1 MSHNVLIVVDRTDGN
16 TTFKRS
22 YMSDSEFK
30 FKRTTDRHVG
40 FEIPKEVTMNDV
52 TDECSRVMTQQCIA
66 IKAKNGDLSGIIN
79 PAFIL
84 TKKNDDGYTIDSYKL
99 FYTKTEGAT
108 LNVAPDS
115 IELDKG
121 VLIQDETEAKES
133 EEPVAESDFWGKLKK
148 LAKGGVESAASAN
161 EFKSATS
168 SIGVGDGNVNPQSRD
183 VATQMEEVKSEYEEA
198 KQKIDELQKQLD
210 TEKEANAA
218 NIASIDLL
226 TKDEQERTN
235 QEIADAQ
242 KRIDT
247 RKQEIRQLKEFELRI
262 DDLFENGN
270 NEIDT
275 ATLVAEL
282 IQNVKELKA
291 KIAELT
297 PQIAERDE
305 RIAMGAN
312 DTAAFADKIEDAK
325 EINEIGTQMSDG
337 EQELKDAANK
347 AKENQPVQGAPS
359 YNSETADALAAAVS
373 AQNSGNNSS
382 ESVSGAPT
390 SILPAQ
396 SVSEVPTSNLQAAA
410 VELASNIGNGTSAKD
425 AVSQLG
431 QNVADMLNQEQQPGK
446 RSVDDF
452 LKVIENI
459 GSIEMKGG
467 MKGGAFDES
476 LIQRINK
483 FIYKEQPIFY
493 KLNALRYDDA
503 YKALLNGDYKE
514 FMKDYLK
521 VILIDINLIVATSTS
536 DDYVDIVKA
545 TNAFMSKEIIDAKHK
560 DTLNEIVKLVKREE
574 GLDIESC
581 HILRMSS
588 FMNDVIRNKYGE
600 TGDDKAKIINAY
612 MEQYTKLIEKNID
625 EYSTKLSAYNE
636 STFASFVKAVDE
648 LMQKQENSKLLS
660 YLKISNHEDGE
671 RLSEHSAR
679 YKLNFDNAQK
689 PTFLKL
695 GYNTSIE
702 PLSDK
707 NNQDRPVAE
716 RESMNDEPY
725 ILGKF
730 NRILLPYK
738 GDAGLTGGAAGATG
752 GAFIKQTNED
762 DANKIKDDIIDN
774 LKAGNPLFM
783 IGYGMSG
790 SGKTTSI
797 IYSETEDNKDGI
809 LIHLLKNID
818 GATSISVTCK
828 EFSVDVTSDGV
839 PVTFK
844 KSNDEKDF
852 VDEGGKAVGQHIA
865 ENIRGTQQEVNGTKG
880 KRRVFATP
888 NNPVSSRSHVV
899 IHILVT
905 DTDGKVI
912 ANLFVGDF
920 AGVEN
925 RFIKDFKTACMFK
938 YLYGK
943 KSGEKLT
950 GDELSEVAAEQAG
963 LDKYN
968 SETYVDVIQEY
979 KNNKDLFDKLREVG
993 IDKIN
998 ETITALNTNSNAGNG
1013 NEAARIAVGQITTK
1027 VGNAADEEFER
1038 ETQRMAA
1045 KKNNATTKVPTLIKP
1060 KAVPKVKPEAP
1071 PKVPPKAEVKISSPS
1086 RERVKN
1092 NSREEEAARNSAM
1105 IKKRTEL
1112 EQERKER
1119 IQKLEEQRDKTKQT
1133 AITEASKLRN
1143 SKSVRDRRKSNTDKK
1158 TGGKKT
1164 RKKRWGGD
1172 KKDDATKYIG
1182 VIRDILD
1189 LGGLPNTEI
1198 LPKFVKNASGIDDG
1212 VNAKE
1217 ALPNILIALKK
1228 YKKDLDD
1235 AYMLIARSLDIET
1248 SDEIDYIKVIE
1259 LADGLDK
1266 YVPYLDSFATIDA
1279 RNKEG
1284 EFINTSLGEL
1294 RADIRRILDKRN
1306 SKSIY
1311 YAPVIDPECIEQY
1324 CPTLNNCF
1332 NSSTEESD
1340 DSNSKIM
1347 EWVIEQSKKGKQSF
1361 EDSCVLSVFCV
1372 LNVTPGVNDP
1382 PVMPY
1387 VNTDKFEQILRKI
1400 QNTKT
1405 IVKNDDDTIETI
1417 EPPNVPADIAIRTI
1431 DTLLQQINQSLVG
1444 NKVGFPFS
1452 TTEGN
1457 YTYCTDRINEI
1468 DEYLQD
1474 EDEDESETQITKFDE
1489 IIKQLNDYLA
1499 KRNTSV
1505 AELPVVPGER
1515 PKRVISNKSE
1525 QDKIIFKDIS
1535 TKLKTFQIEINK
1547 EKNEK
1552 AKIAY
1557 EKFKSESP
1565 IFEQSQTDNI
1575 AQLKTEFNTI
1585 ATFIDT
1591 QKERPER
1598 VALKNI
1604 IDLPEFGELLAAM
1617 SSEISYDGIV
1627 ARDTDVNVIWNIPA
1641 SAEAFLEVMHKYNA
1655 STDIGTVKYLDNFAK
1670 SDTTDFMC
1678 IQTDAMNKD
1687 KYTVPYSTV
1696 MEDVHKT

>member
-16 TTFKRS
+16 TSFKRS

-30 FKRTTDRHVG
+30 FKRTSEGSEHIG

-52 TDECSRVMTQQCIA
+52 TDDCSGVMTQQCIA
-66 IKAKNGDLSGIIN
+66 IKAKNGDLSDIRN

-84 TKKNDDGYTIDSYKL
+84 TKKNAKEYEVDGYKL
-99 FYTKTEGAT
+99 FYTKTQDAT

-115 IELDKG
+115 IELTEG
-121 VLIQDETEAKES
+121 VLIQDDKEAKQS
-133 EEPVAESDFWGKLKK
+133 ETPVAESNFWDKLKK

-161 EFKSATS
+161 GFKSAKS
-168 SIGVGDGNVNPQSRD
+168 SIGVGYENVNLQSRD
-183 VATQMEEVKSEYEEA
+183 VATQIEGVKSEYDEA

-218 NIASIDLL
+218 NIASINSLN
-226 TKDEQERTN
+226 KDDQERTN

-247 RKQEIRQLKEFELRI
+247 RKQEIRQLKEFEARI
-262 DDLFENGN
+262 DDLFKNSN
-270 NEIDT
+270 NETDSAI
-275 ATLVAEL
+275 LVAEL
-282 IQNVKELKA
+282 IQNVKELNA

-305 RIAMGAN
+305 IIAMGAN
-312 DTAAFADKIEDAK
+312 DTMAFADENK
-325 EINEIGTQMSDG
+325 ESDPKKNKL
-337 EQELKDAANK
+337 EQISTEATDDNK
-347 AKENQPVQGAPS
+347 GNKENQPVQGATS
-359 YNSETADALAAAVS
+359 NSKTSDALAQV
-373 AQNSGNNSS
+373 SGNNNAQ
-382 ESVSGAPT
+382 SVSGAPT
-390 SILPAQ
+390 SILPTQ
-396 SVSEVPTSNLQAAA
+396 SVSGAPTSNLQAADDDL
-410 VELASNIGNGTSAKD
+410 VSNIGNGTPVKYA
-425 AVSQLG
+425 ASQLEK
-431 QNVADMLNQEQQPGK
+431 NVANMLNEEPPTGK

-467 MKGGAFDES
+467 MKGGAFDGS

-483 FIYKEQPIFY
+483 FIYKEHPIFY

-503 YKALLNGDYKE
+503 YKVLLNGDYKE

-521 VILIDINLIVATSTS
+521 VILIDINLIVVTSTS

-574 GLDIESC
+574 DLDIESC

-625 EYSTKLSAYNE
+625 EYSTKLSAYDE
-636 STFASFVKAVDE
+636 SKFASFVTAVDE

-660 YLKISNHEDGE
+660 YLKISNHEDRE

-774 LKAGNPLFM
+774 LQAGNPLFM

-828 EFSVDVTSDGV
+828 EFGVDVIIDGG
-839 PVTFK
+839 PVTFT
-844 KSNDEKDF
+844 KSSSSNEF
-852 VDEGGKAVGQHIA
+852 VSEGGKAVGQHIA

-905 DTDGKVI
+905 DPGGNVI

-943 KSGEKLT
+943 KPGEKLT
-950 GDELSEVAAEQAG
+950 GDELSKVAEEQDS

-968 SETYVDVIQEY
+968 SETYVEVIKEY
-979 KNNKDLFDKLREVG
+979 KNNKDLFDKLRDVG
-993 IDKIN
+993 IADIN
-998 ETITALNTNSNAGNG
+998 ATILALSTNSNAGNG

-1027 VGNAADEEFER
+1027 EITAAGEEFER
-1038 ETQRMAA
+1038 ERQRMVA
-1045 KKNNATTKVPTLIKP
+1045 KKPNATTKVPTYSK
-1060 KAVPKVKPEAP
+1060 
-1071 PKVPPKAEVKISSPS
+1071 PKVPTKVPTKAEVKISSPP

-1092 NSREEEAARNSAM
+1092 NSREDEAARNRQAIS
-1105 IKKRTEL
+1105 
-1112 EQERKER
+1112 ERKKSEKDR
-1119 IQKLEEQRDKTKQT
+1119 KDTQKNREDKRDETENK
-1133 AITEASKLRN
+1133 AIASALALRN
-1143 SKSVRDRRKSNTDKK
+1143 STSVTNRRKSN

-1164 RKKRWGGD
+1164 RKKRWGGGN
-1172 KKDDATKYIG
+1172 KKEDATKYIG

-1189 LGGLPNTEI
+1189 LGELPNTEI
-1198 LPKFVKNASGIDDG
+1198 LPKFVKNASGINDG
-1212 VNAKE
+1212 ANTIE
-1217 ALPNILIALKK
+1217 ALPNILIALEK

-1248 SDEIDYIKVIE
+1248 SDDIDYTKVIE
-1259 LADGLDK
+1259 LADELDK

-1332 NSSTEESD
+1332 NSSIEESD

-1347 EWVIEQSKKGKQSF
+1347 EWVIDQSGKDKQSF

-1405 IVKNDDDTIETI
+1405 IVENDDDTIETI

-1431 DTLLQQINQSLVG
+1431 NTLLEQINQSLVG
-1444 NKVGFPFS
+1444 NKSSYPFNKES
-1452 TTEGN
+1452 N
-1457 YTYCTDRINEI
+1457 YTYCRDRINEI

-1474 EDEDESETQITKFDE
+1474 EDESETQIKKFDE
-1489 IIKQLNDYLA
+1489 IIKQLNDYLTT
-1499 KRNTSV
+1499 RNASV
-1505 AELPVVPGER
+1505 AELPVVSGER

-1525 QDKIIFKDIS
+1525 QDKTTFKEIS
-1535 TKLKTFQIEINK
+1535 AKLKTFQIEINK
-1547 EKNEK
+1547 AKNDK

-1557 EKFKSESP
+1557 EKFNIASSN
-1565 IFEQSQTDNI
+1565 FEQSQTANI

-1617 SSEISYDGIV
+1617 SNDITFGEMVSV
-1627 ARDTDVNVIWNIPA
+1627 DTNVNVIWNIPA
-1641 SAEAFLEVMHKYNA
+1641 VAEAFLEVMHKYNA

-1696 MEDVHKT
+1696 MEDVHKTQE